1 MHALLEPGVELK
13 HPVTIEKNVMAYL
26 ISGKGKF
33 GENEEGTVAAEGQ
46 LVLFSND
53 GDFISLRSADDSS
66 MEILVLGGI
75 PINEPMVRYG
85 PFVMN
90 TKEEIFQAFHDFSK

>member
-1 MHALLEPGVELK
+1 
-13 HPVTIEKNVMAYL
+13 MAYL
-26 ISGKGKF
+26 ISGKGEF
-33 GENEEGTVAAEGQ
+33 GKNEEETAATEGQ

-53 GDFISLRSADDSS
+53 GDSISLRSADDYS
-66 MEILVLGGI
+66 MEILVLGGS

-90 TKEEIFQAFHDFSK
+90 TKEEIFQAFRDFSK